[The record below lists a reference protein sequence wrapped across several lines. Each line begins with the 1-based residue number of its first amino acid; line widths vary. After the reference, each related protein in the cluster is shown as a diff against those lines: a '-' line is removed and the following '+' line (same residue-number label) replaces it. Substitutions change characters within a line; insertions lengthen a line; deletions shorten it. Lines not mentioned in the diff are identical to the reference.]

1 MINTTTPASADV
13 RLGTQTPVEDYI
25 ENVAMNHLEAIGAM
39 FSAISQLSDDHQTT
53 GALASHGRYVAQML
67 SNELD
72 CLRSRMEDERAAT
85 GAPADEAA
93 PLPPNVT
100 PLH

>member
-1 MINTTTPASADV
+1 MTRTPTPEIKV
-13 RLGTQTPVEDYI
+13 NRLGEQSPIEDYI
-25 ENVAMNHLEAIGAM
+25 ENVALNHLEAIGAL
-39 FSAISQLSDDHQTT
+39 FSAISQLGDDHQTS
-53 GALASHGRYVAQML
+53 GALAAHGRYVAQML

-72 CLRSRMEDERAAT
+72 GLRSRMQDERTAAS
-85 GAPADEAA
+85 AKPADTA

>member
-1 MINTTTPASADV
+1 MNNNTASNNQQNRDAA
-13 RLGTQTPVEDYI
+13 QTPVEDYI
-25 ENVAMNHLEAIGAM
+25 ENVAMNHLEAIGAL
-39 FSAISQLSDDHQTT
+39 FTAITQLGDDHLTAQR
-53 GALASHGRYVAQML
+53 LACHGMYVAQML

-72 CLRSRMEDERAAT
+72 NLCSRMEDERAAT
-85 GAPADEAA
+85 SATAGDAD

>member
-1 MINTTTPASADV
+1 MNHTPTPEIKVD
-13 RLGTQTPVEDYI
+13 RLGEQTPIEDYI
-25 ENVAMNHLEAIGAM
+25 ENVAVNHLEAIAAM
-39 FSAISQLSDDHQTT
+39 FSAISQLGDDHKTS
-53 GALASHGRYVAQML
+53 GALAAHGRYVAQML

-72 CLRSRMEDERAAT
+72 GLRSRMQDERTAAS
-85 GAPADEAA
+85 AKPADTA